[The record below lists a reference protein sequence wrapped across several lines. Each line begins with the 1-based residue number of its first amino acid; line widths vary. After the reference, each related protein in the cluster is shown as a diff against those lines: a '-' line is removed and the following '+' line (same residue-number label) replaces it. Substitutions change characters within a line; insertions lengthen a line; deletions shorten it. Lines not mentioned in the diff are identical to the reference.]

1 MCESPLWLISR
12 GKLNQAEKVLRKA
25 AKVNKVDLPKVLF
38 DDQDTIIQVIY
49 VYVLMVLTSHF
60 INVIMVI
67 LEHTCRK
74 LVIKLVIW

>member
-38 DDQDTIIQVIY
+38 DEQDTIIQVCFDGKIP
-49 VYVLMVLTSHF
+49 F
-60 INVIMVI
+60 
-67 LEHTCRK
+67 
-74 LVIKLVIW
+74 